1 LEQALSA
8 HGHATR
14 ENKRVAILIS
24 VLASA
29 ALVTGVAPLIFVSIG
44 VSIVGAALGAFGWL
58 APTLLHL

>member
-8 HGHATR
+8 HGHATP
-14 ENKRVAILIS
+14 ENKRGAILIS

-29 ALVTGVAPLIFVSIG
+29 ALVTGVAPLIFSIG